1 MCASSRRECWRW
13 NRDGRYL
20 RHTSSTRPCLGNRV
34 GNFATTRAVMI
45 SWGVQVTD
53 RESIEAV
60 NGHATNE
67 VARFGSLL

>member
-1 MCASSRRECWRW
+1 MLAMEPGWQISQAHVQHASLFGEPRREF
-13 NRDGRYL
+13 RDDARGYD
-20 RHTSSTRPCLGNRV
+20 
-34 GNFATTRAVMI
+34 FM
-45 SWGVQVTD
+45 GVQVTD